1 MKQPLNYEDNIFI
14 LNMKIRGI
22 ADVLRLDADPDMF
35 LERTL
40 DDIDF
45 IGAKLCILQEKLT
58 RNNQLVSKKELADGL
73 YDTYKRLLDL
83 LNDMLG
89 GTGSFSVRCYP
100 FLEETIKGRVS
111 FYTERQKLLA
121 VRETEAESV
130 PEIVGASE
138 MAALLDDL

>member
-14 LNMKIRGI
+14 LNMKIHGI
-22 ADVLRLDADPDMF
+22 ADILRLDADPDLF

-45 IGAKLCILQEKLT
+45 IGEKLCILQESLT
-58 RNNQLVSKKELADGL
+58 RNNQLVSKKELTDGL

-89 GTGSFSVRCYP
+89 GTGSFSVRRYP
-100 FLEETIKGRVS
+100 FLEETLQGRVS
-111 FYTERQKLLA
+111 FYTERRELLA
-121 VRETEAESV
+121 ARETEAEA
-130 PEIVGASE
+130 PREIVGAGE